1 MLKMRIAPE
10 ADDDDWADPAVALSA
25 VDELLLLLL
34 LLLAKYHPMVD
45 ASSRV

>member
-1 MLKMRIAPE
+1 MLKMRMAPE

-34 LLLAKYHPMVD
+34 LLAKYHPMVD